1 MWVKADGIERYG
13 RQQAC
18 ERYGECAG
26 HHRGLRP
33 GHVFMGVARELGRAN
48 CLLVQSGMGK
58 PIENLLAPLE
68 KPRSAE
74 EVLKGVT
81 KKDGQ
86 YKVSWLDREDRTAMR
101 RTVGSLS

>member
-1 MWVKADGIERYG
+1 MK
-13 RQQAC
+13 
-18 ERYGECAG
+18 
-26 HHRGLRP
+26 
-33 GHVFMGVARELGRAN
+33 
-48 CLLVQSGMGK
+48 
-58 PIENLLAPLE
+58 NLLAPLE
-68 KPRSAE
+68 KPRSAD